1 MSHNAHESLEGRS
14 PNTETPEE
22 GAGNEGERRSAAP
35 GDIVRDRDPAVEPQR
50 ERWLREQF
58 EKEHQV
64 MLAMMRL
71 LVNGVSGEGRAMR
84 FWRWLIDDLRSER
97 RLLASPNP
105 QGSEEVFVVSRII
118 TWFRGLRRTGG
129 ESEMG

>member
-1 MSHNAHESLEGRS
+1 MSHSEDESLEGNS
-14 PNTETPEE
+14 PNTETPEV
-22 GAGNEGERRSAAP
+22 GAGSEGGLRSASP
-35 GDIVRDRDPAVEPQR
+35 DDVVRDTDPATESQR

-71 LVNGVSGEGRAMR
+71 LVNGVRGEGRAMR

-97 RLLASPNP
+97 RLMASPDP

-118 TWFRGLRRTGG
+118 AWFRGLR
-129 ESEMG
+129 